1 MFTSIQQNRVMSSQ
15 RFPILARSPRETLID
30 RELSWLAF
38 NERVLELAE
47 DEGVPLLERCRFLAI
62 FSSNLD
68 DFFMIRVA
76 TLKRKLESGV
86 TQRNTAGYTP
96 AELMVELS
104 KKTQELI
111 ARQTKCFHER
121 IMPELNSI
129 GIEII
134 KWSDLQDAERTYV
147 NQIFQEKIFP
157 VLTPLAVDP
166 SHPFPYISG
175 LSLNL
180 AVVVNQVGA
189 SDDDAKLFARVKV
202 PSNLP
207 RFVETST
214 DNKRRFIPLEQVIVA
229 NLEHLFP
236 GMELHS
242 HFAFR
247 ITRNADLELEEEET
261 EDLLASME
269 QELLRRKF
277 GPPVRLEIDRDIEGE
292 LLTTLME
299 ELGVKDHEVSR
310 YQEPLDLTG
319 LNRIADLD
327 FPELKYPVFRNQV
340 HRDLREADPDSTDA
354 FFDAIK
360 RHEILLHHPYESFNS
375 SVVRFLESAATDP
388 HVLAIKQTLYRTSGD
403 SPIVGALIEAAEAGK
418 QVLAVIEI
426 RARFDEQANVRWA
439 RKLEDAG
446 VHVVYGLVGFKT
458 HAKLSLVVREEA
470 GAIRRY
476 VHIGTGNYNPKTA
489 RMYED
494 FGLLSADAVLGDDVN
509 KLFNQL
515 SGFAPQTSFSRLLVA
530 PRTLRPG
537 LIEKIEREIKNHRDG
552 KPAYIRMKLNSIMDE
567 EFIEALYRASNAGIK
582 IDLVVRG
589 ICALRAGVPGLSEN
603 IQVRSVLG
611 RFLEHSRIFHFAN
624 AGNDELWI
632 GSADLM
638 HRNLD
643 RRVEA
648 MVKITQP
655 DHKRMLIRAL
665 DHYLSETSPAW
676 IMREDGGW
684 HHAVLGPD
692 GAPLT
697 DFHAQV
703 IDWYRLRE

>member
-1 MFTSIQQNRVMSSQ
+1 MSSQ
-15 RFPILARSPRETLID
+15 RFPILARNPRETLID

-47 DEGVPLLERCRFLAI
+47 DEGTPLLERCRFLAI

-76 TLKRKLESGV
+76 TLKRKLESGI
-86 TQRNTAGYTP
+86 TAPNTAGFTP
-96 AELMVELS
+96 AQLMTEIS
-104 KKTQELI
+104 TKTQELI

-121 IMPELNSI
+121 IKPQLESVGISI
-129 GIEII
+129 VR
-134 KWSDLQDAERTYV
+134 WSDLRESELHYV

-180 AVVVNQVGA
+180 AVVMNQKGA
-189 SDDDAKLFARVKV
+189 DEEDEPLFARVKV

-207 RFVETST
+207 RFVETSIGEA
-214 DNKRRFIPLEQVIVA
+214 RRFIPLEQVIVA
-229 NLEHLFP
+229 NLRHLFP
-236 GMELHS
+236 GMELKS
-242 HFAFR
+242 YFTFR
-247 ITRNADLELEEEET
+247 LTRNADLELEEEES

-299 ELGVKDHEVSR
+299 ELQVKEHDISR

-319 LNRIADLD
+319 LNLIADLEI
-327 FPELKYPVFRNQV
+327 PNLKYPKFRNQV
-340 HRDLREADPDSTDA
+340 PKDLREVDPESTDA
-354 FFDAIK
+354 FFEAIR
-360 RHEILLHHPYESFNS
+360 RHEIMLHHPYESFNS
-375 SVVRFLESAATDP
+375 SVVRFLDSAATDP
-388 HVLAIKQTLYRTSGD
+388 DVLAIKQTLYRTSGD
-403 SPIVGALIEAAEAGK
+403 SPIVQALIEAAEAGK

-446 VHVVYGLVGFKT
+446 VHVVYGLVGYKT
-458 HAKLSLVVREEA
+458 HAKLSLVVRNEPT
-470 GAIRRY
+470 GIRRY
-476 VHIGTGNYNPKTA
+476 VHMGTGNYNPKTA

-494 FGLLSADAVLGDDVN
+494 FGILSADQTLGEDVN

-537 LIEKIEREIKNHRDG
+537 LLEKIENEIKNYQEG
-552 KPAYIRMKLNSIMDE
+552 KPAGIRIKLNSIMDE
-567 EFIEALYRASNAGIK
+567 EFIEALYRASNVGVK
-582 IDLVVRG
+582 VDLVVRG
-589 ICALRAGVPGLSEN
+589 ICAIRAGIPGLSEN
-603 IQVRSVLG
+603 IKVRSVLG
-611 RFLEHSRIFHFAN
+611 RFLEHSRIFHFVN
-624 AGNDELWI
+624 GGSDELWI

-648 MVKITQP
+648 MVRITAP
-655 DHKRMLIRAL
+655 DHKRLLLRAL
-665 DHYLSETSPAW
+665 DHYVAPTSPAW
-676 IMREDGGW
+676 EMRPDGGW
-684 HHAVLGPD
+684 HRAVLGPQ
-692 GAPLT
+692 GEPLA
-697 DFHAQV
+697 DFHSQV
-703 IDWYRLRE
+703 IDWYKVRE